1 MNVKALKLR
10 LLFSFGDVFHLT
22 LAFLLAYRI
31 MFFSLDISDKY
42 LFLLVIVNLSWLLLG
57 FFFGLFDY
65 ERASRFEL
73 VLSNLLKAVIV
84 HALITSTLLFS
95 LKTNSFSYNHLYYT
109 FGLSYLILFVW
120 RIFSVFFIK
129 KYRRLGY
136 NYKEIVIIGAAEKS
150 TQLAQFFLNNEH
162 GYKLQA
168 FFYSKSSNKKLSCPC
183 FHIDELEEFCK
194 NNRVEEIYYS
204 DSIYDETLLMSIIK
218 FCDDNMIR
226 LKITPDFSSFKQ
238 RKINID
244 LYGAIPVITL
254 RDEPLQDEFNRFI
267 KRVFDIIFSLFV
279 IVFILSWLTPIV
291 GLIIKLTSEGPVFF
305 VQRRSGLDN
314 KEFNCYKFRTMCLN
328 RLSDVRQAYKDDP
341 RITKFG
347 RFLRRTS
354 IDEMPQFFNTLI
366 GNMSVVG
373 PRPHMLK
380 HTKSYSEIIDG
391 YMVRQLVFPGITGA
405 AQAYGFRGETRN
417 VKDMEDRVKYDVW
430 YIENWSLLLDV
441 KLISLTIINL
451 FKTQENAV

>member
-10 LLFSFGDVFHLT
+10 FLFSFGDVFHLT
-22 LAFLLAYRI
+22 LAFLLAYKFT
-31 MFFSLDISDKY
+31 FFSLNISDKY
-42 LFLLVIVNLSWLLLG
+42 LFLLIIVNLSWLLLG

-65 ERASRFEL
+65 ERATRFES

-84 HALITSTLLFS
+84 HALITTTLLFS
-95 LKTNSFSYNHLYYT
+95 LKSNSFSYDQLYYT

-136 NYKEIVIIGAAEKS
+136 NYKEIVIVGAAEKS
-150 TQLAQFFLNNEH
+150 NQLIQFFSNNEH

-168 FFYSKSSNKKLSCPC
+168 FFYSKPSSQKLNCPC

-204 DSIYDETLLMSIIK
+204 DSIYDETLLMNIIK
-218 FCDDNMIR
+218 FCDDYMIR
-226 LKITPDFSSFKQ
+226 LKITPDFTSFKQ

-254 RDEPLQDEFNRFI
+254 REEPLQDEFNRII
-267 KRVFDIIFSLFV
+267 KRIFDIVFSLFV

-291 GLIIKLTSEGPVFF
+291 GLIIKLTSKGPIFF

-314 KEFNCYKFRTMCLN
+314 KEFDCYKFRTMTLN
-328 RLSDVRQAYKDDP
+328 GFSDIRQAHKDDP

-347 RFLRRTS
+347 SFLRRTS

-391 YMVRQLVFPGITGA
+391 YMVRQLVLPGITGA
-405 AQAYGFRGETRN
+405 AQANGFRGETRN
-417 VKDMEDRVKYDVW
+417 IEDMEGRVKYDVW
-430 YIENWSLLLDV
+430 YIENWSLFLDF
-441 KLISLTIINL
+441 KLILLTIVNL
-451 FKTQENAV
+451 FKTEKNAV

>member
-10 LLFSFGDVFHLT
+10 FLFSFGDVFHLT
-22 LAFLLAYRI
+22 IAFLLAYKI
-31 MFFSLDISDKY
+31 TFFSLDISDKH
-42 LFLLVIVNLSWLLLG
+42 LFLLIIVNLSWLLLG
-57 FFFGLFDY
+57 LFFGIFDY

-73 VLSNLLKAVIV
+73 VLSNLIKAIVV
-84 HALITSTLLFS
+84 HALITTTLLFS
-95 LKTNSFSYNHLYYT
+95 LKTNSFSYDHLYYT
-109 FGLSYLILFVW
+109 FGLSYLILLVW
-120 RIFSVFFIK
+120 RIFSVFLIK

-136 NYKEIVIIGAAEKS
+136 NYKEIVIVGAAEKS
-150 TQLAQFFLNNEH
+150 TQLVQFFSNNEH
-162 GYKLQA
+162 GYKLKA
-168 FFYSKSSNKKLSCPC
+168 FFYSKSSNQKLTCPC
-183 FHIDELEEFCK
+183 YHIDKLDEYCK
-194 NNRVEEIYYS
+194 KNRVEEIYYS
-204 DSIYDETLLMSIIK
+204 DSIYDETLLMNIIQ

-226 LKITPDFSSFKQ
+226 LKITPDFTSFKQ

-254 RDEPLQDEFNRFI
+254 REEPLQDEFNRII
-267 KRVFDIIFSLFV
+267 KRIFDIVFSLFV

-314 KEFNCYKFRTMCLN
+314 KEFDCYKFRTMSLN
-328 RLSDVRQAYKDDP
+328 GLSDIRQAYKDDP

-347 RFLRRTS
+347 AFLRRTS

-391 YMVRQLVFPGITGA
+391 YMVRQLVLPGITGA
-405 AQAYGFRGETRN
+405 AQANGFRGETRN
-417 VKDMEDRVKYDVW
+417 IKDMEDRVKYDVW
-430 YIENWSLLLDV
+430 YIENWSLFLDL
-441 KLISLTIINL
+441 KLIFLTIINL
-451 FKTQENAV
+451 FKTDKNAV